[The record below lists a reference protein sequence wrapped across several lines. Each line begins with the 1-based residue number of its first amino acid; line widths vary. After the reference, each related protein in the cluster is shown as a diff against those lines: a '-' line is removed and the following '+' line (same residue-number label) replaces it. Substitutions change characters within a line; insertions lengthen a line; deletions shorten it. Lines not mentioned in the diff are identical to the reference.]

1 MTARVQYFP
10 FSEEKLYY
18 DEAKKRFV
26 STKNAPQTVMRQMRA
41 SFFKEVSPF
50 YNLLYLKRLFNTPLL
65 LCFVYSNDL
74 ISMEWSRNN
83 LTLSCATDN
92 N

>member
-10 FSEEKLYY
+10 FSEEKIYY

-50 YNLLYLKRLFNTPLL
+50 IIFYMPYMMTITRHLHFVLFT
-65 LCFVYSNDL
+65 V
-74 ISMEWSRNN
+74 
-83 LTLSCATDN
+83 TT
-92 N
+92 